1 MQDLEA
7 DAPFELAAGIEY
19 QAGGVVSRKLIQK
32 PTGSVTL
39 FAFDRGEGLSEHTA
53 PFDAL
58 VYLLEGQADVIIA
71 GSKNRVLAGQMIR
84 LPANRPHALD
94 APERFKMLLIMVRS

>member
-1 MQDLEA
+1 MQDLDA
-7 DAPFELAAGIEY
+7 DVPFDLAAGIDY

-58 VYLLEGQADVIIA
+58 LYGLEGQADVLIA
-71 GSKNRVLAGQMIR
+71 GEKHTVRAGQMIR

-94 APERFKMLLIMVRS
+94 APERFKMLLVMVRS